1 VRACRYCGR
10 ELTGHGTRR
19 ACEAAECQ
27 KKKVAA
33 YNRAY
38 YQANREK
45 QAERQRAYR
54 QANREKQAE
63 RQRAYYQ
70 ANREKLA
77 ERQRAYYQAN
87 REKLAERQR
96 AYYQANREKLEPI
109 NYAQRECLS
118 CGRQFKSFGRHNRIC
133 GACKTRQAAYG
144 F

>member
-33 YNRAY
+33 CN
-38 YQANREK
+38 
-45 QAERQRAYR
+45 RAYR
-54 QANREKQAE
+54 QANQEKLAE
-63 RQRAYYQ
+63 QQRAYYQ
-70 ANREKLA
+70 ANREKVA
-77 ERQRAYYQAN
+77 ERKRTYYQAN
-87 REKLAERQR
+87 QEKLAEQQR